1 MSHADRRK
9 FLKMSGGA
17 LIGLTFSGV
26 ALRANAQEKV
36 SPSDADAK
44 ALEYAEKSPVEGST
58 CSNCMYIDGAE
69 GDAYL
74 LACRPQRAI
83 ARCSKP
89 PGISHIQ
96 HTRTKPGR

>member
-26 ALRANAQEKV
+26 ALRANAQEKE

-69 GDAYL
+69 GDAY
-74 LACRPQRAI
+74 RPCKAFAGRLVNSNGYCKI
-83 ARCSKP
+83 WVKL
-89 PGISHIQ
+89 PG
-96 HTRTKPGR
+96 